1 MDSPG
6 IRHTTPYNLRSSRP
20 LTGIALSS
28 DGFPGRNHR
37 TVTTVTMACQPTI
50 TCATVSSTSSAHV
63 SQVESMSNSLQ
74 YEGAVSLQIDDENDV
89 GPFEASLAQGARPKV
104 SNPSFLVSSGSAMVT
119 NTPATSQVS
128 TLSGEFT
135 QSMGGNFPIG
145 NPRRISDLSDYRL
158 IGLRHGYYG
167 QEARSDC
174 QAQENLPPWLETSS
188 NRAGQN
194 EFPPCPKQ
202 VSVTEIRGL
211 VKDGRYC
218 RPGQLNPVSQVNS
231 ECRKENSDQD
241 LHLSLIDS
249 LVTVMQKGFSEMR
262 DSIRE
267 VKGSVTEMKC
277 SVSEVKGSVTEI
289 SQRMDEVERKV
300 ADIVEGRIDRR
311 RNSDELYRN
320 IHRTLADDTDSS
332 RIVSS
337 SENVLP
343 RTISDNGRNQ
353 FYRESSVPPAAG
365 PRIQT
370 SKQSFP
376 LRGTFSSA
384 SSRPAGR
391 VSLQLPKFSGKT
403 DYLAFEATFLN
414 VAKQCQ
420 WDPST
425 CAEMM
430 GCALEGS
437 AQKFYARLP
446 EPNRYDFPW
455 LLDTLKKRY
464 NRQFPEISREKLANR
479 TRQPS
484 ETVVDLKDD
493 IWRLVQEAYPDMDH
507 RSQESFAVDCF
518 KRALDKEIRLRLTD
532 KQVVRLQQA
541 VEVAELYES
550 IMRPTVLQEKP
561 KRKVFAAQVEDEIV
575 TETFDV
581 NHVQAKSNPSKQAS
595 PGLSKLEKELAD
607 LKTEMN
613 KILGKVETLGES
625 ATEGRRQSQ
634 SESSGR
640 FRPRDMSSV
649 VCYNCSEKG
658 HYSRTCPQPKKER
671 QENCQTPG
679 QA

>member
-74 YEGAVSLQIDDENDV
+74 HEGAVSLQIDDEIDV
-89 GPFEASLAQGARPKV
+89 GLFVASLAQGARPKV

-135 QSMGGNFPIG
+135 HSMVGNFPIG
-145 NPRRISDLSDYRL
+145 NPRRISDPSDYRL

-167 QEARSDC
+167 QEAGSDC
-174 QAQENLPPWLETSS
+174 QVQENLPPWSETSS

-202 VSVTEIRGL
+202 ASVTEIRGL

-262 DSIRE
+262 DSIREVKGSVTE

-353 FYRESSVPPAAG
+353 FYRESSVPPVAG
-365 PRIQT
+365 TGIQT
-370 SKQSFP
+370 SEQSFP
-376 LRGTFSSA
+376 LRGTISSA

-391 VSLQLPKFSGKT
+391 VSLHLPKFSGKT

-420 WDPST
+420 WDSGT

-446 EPNRYDFPW
+446 EPDRYDFPW
-455 LLDTLKKRY
+455 LLSTLKRRY
-464 NRQFPEISREKLANR
+464 NRRFPEISREKLVNR
-479 TRQPS
+479 GREPNES
-484 ETVVDLKDD
+484 IVDLKDD
-493 IWRLVQEAYPDMDH
+493 IWRLVQEAYPDMDYCN
-507 RSQESFAVDCF
+507 QEMFAVDCF
-518 KRALDKEIRLRLTD
+518 KRAVDKDIRLRLTD
-532 KQVVRLQQA
+532 KQVAGLQQA

-550 IMRPTVLQEKP
+550 IMRPASLQEKP
-561 KRKVFAAQVEDEIV
+561 RKKIFAAQIESEEMD
-575 TETFDV
+575 ETFDV
-581 NHVQAKSNPSKQAS
+581 NHIQSRPNN
-595 PGLSKLEKELAD
+595 PGLTKLERELSD
-607 LKTEMN
+607 IKVDFNRLLEIIKTREQQTT
-613 KILGKVETLGES
+613 GVEPQSHLIEK
-625 ATEGRRQSQ
+625 SQ
-634 SESSGR
+634 S
-640 FRPRDMSSV
+640 RDMTSV
-649 VCYNCSEKG
+649 VCYNCTQRG
-658 HYSRTCPQPKKER
+658 HYASDCPQTKRTR
-671 QENCQTPG
+671 QENCPAPG